1 MRERRKFSRLRSQ
14 EKALLQEKS
23 RLEEGQLLDISP
35 GGMRILLSNNI
46 KVGSA
51 ISGEFKIIPKSGGPF
66 YVRGEVI
73 WARPAGEKEKPD
85 SFEVGIKFC
94 KVSTVPF

>member
-1 MRERRKFSRLRSQ
+1 MREKRKFSRLKSQ
-14 EKALLQEKS
+14 DKAFLKEKDRA
-23 RLEEGQLLDISP
+23 EEGKLLDISP

-51 ISGEFKIIPKSGGPF
+51 ISGEFKIIPKSGGTF
-66 YVRGEVI
+66 YVQGEVV
-73 WARPAGEKEKPD
+73 WAKQASEKSSPD
-85 SFEVGIKFC
+85 SFEVGIKFR